1 MTKPSGRKTI
11 SEIRAAKGAAQPL
24 VCLTAYTAPVAR
36 LLDKYVDILLV
47 GDSIGNVLY
56 GLENT
61 LAVDLEMM
69 IRHGQAVVRNSQNA
83 LVVIDMPFGTY
94 EESPELAFRNATR
107 VMRETNC
114 DAVKLEGGKDM
125 ASTIQYLTT
134 RNIPVMAHIGLQ
146 PQSVLKEGGY
156 KIKGRT
162 NDEETKLI
170 EDAQE
175 IAKAGAFAV
184 VIEGTVEDVAAKMTK
199 AISIPTIGIGAS
211 PSCDGQVLVIDDILG
226 LTTRAPKFVKKYADV
241 ASVIEKAAAEFAADV
256 RARKF
261 PGGEQ
266 LYTRPRP
273 VSVVTNTKD
282 KAS

>member
-1 MTKPSGRKTI
+1 MNKPSGRKTI
-11 SEIRAAKGAAQPL
+11 PEIRAAKGAAQPL
-24 VCLTAYTAPVAR
+24 VVLTAYTAPIAR
-36 LLDKYVDILLV
+36 ILDKYVDILLV
-47 GDSIGNVLY
+47 GDSIGNVMY

-69 IRHGQAVVRNSQNA
+69 IRHGQAVVKNSQNA

-94 EESPELAFRNATR
+94 EESPELAFRNAHKI
-107 VMRETNC
+107 MRDTNC

-125 ASTIQYLTT
+125 AATIQYLTS

-146 PQSVLKEGGY
+146 PQSVLKDGGY

-162 NDEETKLI
+162 SDEETRLL
-170 EDAQE
+170 EDAMA
-175 IAKAGAFAV
+175 ISKAGAFAV

-211 PSCDGQVLVIDDILG
+211 PSCDGQVLVIDDLLG
-226 LTTRAPKFVKKYADV
+226 LTPRAPKFVKKYADLS
-241 ASVIEKAAAEFAADV
+241 SVIEKAAAEFASDV

-261 PGGEQ
+261 PGDEQ

-273 VSVVTNTKD
+273 VAVKD
-282 KAS
+282 VS